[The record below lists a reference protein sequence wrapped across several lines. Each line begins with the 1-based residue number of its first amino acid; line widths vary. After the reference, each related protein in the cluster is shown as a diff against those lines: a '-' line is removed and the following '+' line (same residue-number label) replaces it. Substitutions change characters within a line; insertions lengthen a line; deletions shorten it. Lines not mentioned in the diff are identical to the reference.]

1 MEAGLATTYS
11 LNKDPICW
19 TRMQAEAGEQL
30 ARIMRRKELERRS
43 GGGIFFWGVGS
54 APSRA
59 IPALVRTAAVI
70 DVLFSVMKSKPKEK
84 DVTPAKIVAWRS
96 YVDTDG
102 AVRPIPD
109 HVLVTSRV
117 GSRGYHYA
125 LICRSDTPLRVAD
138 EGPFDP
144 SAFRN
149 VGAGGVVGASQVT
162 ALLERHTKDG
172 ASDYRVAMR
181 ARLIDGFWVKLV
193 DPIELNDADRD
204 ALDEDRMDEDDWL
217 TLVARIRSKVRCPAP
232 RTSSQPAL
240 FSI

>member
-1 MEAGLATTYS
+1 MATAYS
-11 LNKDPICW
+11 PDGNTICW

-43 GGGIFFWGVGS
+43 GDGVFFWGVGS

-70 DVLFSVMKSKPKEK
+70 DVLFSVMKTKPKAK
-84 DVTPAKIVAWRS
+84 DAAPDKVVAWRS

-102 AVRPIPD
+102 IVRQIPD
-109 HVLVTSRV
+109 HVLVTSRA
-117 GSRGYHYA
+117 GARGCHYA
-125 LICRSDTPLRVAD
+125 LICRSDTPLGVAD

-149 VGAGGVVGASQVT
+149 VGAGGAVGASQVT
-162 ALLERHTKDG
+162 ALLERHAKDG

-181 ARLIDGFWVKLV
+181 ARLTDGFWVKLI
-193 DPIELNDADRD
+193 DPIELDDTDRD
-204 ALDEDRMDEDDWL
+204 ALEADPVDEVEWL
-217 TLVARIRSKVRCPAP
+217 TLVARIRSKVR
-232 RTSSQPAL
+232 RHEGGSSLQPIL
-240 FSI
+240 FAI